1 LNQALMDPIDFFS
14 ELKRRNVYKVAVAYA
29 VVGWLLIQ
37 AASILLPTFEAPG
50 WVMKVFV
57 IVLAAGFVIALL
69 IAWAFEMT
77 PQGLKP
83 TGEISPN
90 LRLPYWSRRKFAAV
104 MGLLAL
110 VATGLFIFQ
119 IIRGPGGKGKD
130 AAAVPEKSIA
140 VLPLVN
146 QSGDPNQEYFSD
158 GLSEELIN
166 QLGQIRELIVIGR
179 NSSFHFKGK
188 SADSRLVAQAL
199 GVANLLEG
207 SVRKDGQ
214 RVRISVALV
223 NALDGTQR
231 WSQSYDRELK
241 DIFALQTEIARSV
254 ADRLRVTLLGDTIRV
269 TAEPSNQNLDA
280 YNAYLQAEFYFAQFT
295 RESTERS
302 IEFYEDAIRLDP
314 AYARAYGGLAWAF
327 CRLGFF
333 SGVHGRDAFTQA
345 RTAAERALS
354 LSPDMAVAR
363 GALAYVHMNR
373 DWNLAAADAVLGEAI
388 QRAPNDP
395 IIKNTLA
402 NLRAYQLRKEEA
414 LQLRRESVAQDP
426 LNVIHQTNLAGDLYG
441 LGRYDEAEAV
451 ARKALEIQPNA
462 AQVHF
467 ALALIHIQR
476 GQPDAALQEARL
488 ESGAMYRRMG
498 IALAQAARGD
508 QAAADEALRLMIA
521 EQAQEN
527 PWRIAV
533 VYAFRRE
540 PDKMFEWLDR
550 AYALR
555 DPRMLNL
562 RSQEFFEPYNSD
574 PRFIALCEKVGL
586 PVPN

>member
-1 LNQALMDPIDFFS
+1 
-14 ELKRRNVYKVAVAYA
+14 
-29 VVGWLLIQ
+29 
-37 AASILLPTFEAPG
+37 
-50 WVMKVFV
+50 
-57 IVLAAGFVIALL
+57 
-69 IAWAFEMT
+69 
-77 PQGLKP
+77 
-83 TGEISPN
+83 
-90 LRLPYWSRRKFAAV
+90 
-104 MGLLAL
+104 
-110 VATGLFIFQ
+110 
-119 IIRGPGGKGKD
+119 
-130 AAAVPEKSIA
+130 
-140 VLPLVN
+140 
-146 QSGDPNQEYFSD
+146 
-158 GLSEELIN
+158 LIN
-166 QLGQIRELIVIGR
+166 QLGQIRELVVIGR
-179 NSSFHFKGK
+179 NSSFHFKDK
-188 SADSRLVAQAL
+188 DADSRFVGQAL

-223 NALDGTQR
+223 NAIDGTQR
-231 WSQSYDRELK
+231 WSHSYDRELK
-241 DIFALQTEIARSV
+241 DIFAVQTEIARSV
-254 ADRLRVTLLGDTIRV
+254 ADRLRVTLLGDAIRV

-280 YNAYLQAEFYFAQFT
+280 YNAFLQAEFYFAQFT
-295 RESTERS
+295 LETTLRS
-302 IEFYEDAIRLDP
+302 IEFYKEAIRLDP
-314 AYARAYGGLAWAF
+314 RYGRAHGGLAWAF

-333 SGVHGRDAFTQA
+333 TGVNGRDAFTQGL
-345 RTAAERALS
+345 AAAQQALT
-354 LSPDMAVAR
+354 LSPDMALAR

-373 DWNLAAADAVLGEAI
+373 DWNLAAADAVLSEAI

-395 IIKNTLA
+395 TIKNTLA

-414 LQLRRESVAQDP
+414 LQLRRESVAHDP

-451 ARKALEIQPNA
+451 ARRALEIQPSA
-462 AQVHF
+462 AQIHF
-467 ALALIHIQR
+467 ALALIHLQR
-476 GQPDAALQEARL
+476 GQPVAALQEARL

-498 IALAQAARGD
+498 IALAEAARGD
-508 QAAADEALRLMIA
+508 QAAADEALRIMIA

-562 RSQEFFEPYNSD
+562 RSQEFFDPYNSD

-586 PVPN
+586 PVPK

>member
-1 LNQALMDPIDFFS
+1 MNLTDFFA

-29 VVGWLLIQ
+29 VVAWLLIQ
-37 AASILLPTFEAPG
+37 AGSILFPTFDAPD
-50 WVMKVFV
+50 WVMQVFV

-77 PQGLKP
+77 PQGLKR

-90 LRLPYWSRRKFAAV
+90 ERLPYWSRRKFAAV
-104 MGLLAL
+104 MTLLAL
-110 VATGLFIFQ
+110 AATGLLVYEIV
-119 IIRGPGGKGKD
+119 RGPGGKDKD
-130 AAAVPEKSIA
+130 AAAAPEKSIA

-179 NSSFHFKGK
+179 NSSFHFKDK
-188 SADSRLVAQAL
+188 AQDSRAVGQAL

-231 WSQSYDRELK
+231 WSQTYDRELK
-241 DIFALQTEIARSV
+241 DIFAVQTEIARSV
-254 ADRLRVTLLGDTIRV
+254 AHRLRVTLLGGEIRE
-269 TAEPSNQNLDA
+269 TAEPSNQSLEA

-295 RESTERS
+295 LESTQRS
-302 IEFYEDAIRLDP
+302 IEFYKEAIRLDP
-314 AYARAYGGLAWAF
+314 RYARAYAGLAWAY

-333 SGVHGRDAFTQA
+333 SGVQGRDAFTQA
-345 RTAAERALS
+345 RAAAEQALA
-354 LSPDMAVAR
+354 LSPDMAHAR
-363 GALAYVHMNR
+363 SALAYVHMNR
-373 DWNLAAADAVLGEAI
+373 DWDLASADAVLSEAI

-395 IIKNTLA
+395 GVKNTLA
-402 NLRAYQLRKEEA
+402 NLRSYQLRKEEA
-414 LQLRRESVAQDP
+414 LQLRRESVALDP

-441 LGRYDEAEAV
+441 LGRYDEAETV
-451 ARKALEIQPNA
+451 ARRALEIQPSA

-467 ALALIHIQR
+467 ALALIHISR
-476 GQPDAALQEARL
+476 GQFDAALQEARL

-498 IALAQAARGD
+498 IALAEAARGD
-508 QAAADEALRLMIA
+508 RAAADEALRMMIA
-521 EQAQEN
+521 EQAEEN

-550 AYALR
+550 AYTLR

-574 PRFIALCEKVGL
+574 PRFIALCQKVGL
-586 PVPN
+586 PVPE

>member
-1 LNQALMDPIDFFS
+1 MNRRNFFA

-29 VVGWLLIQ
+29 VVAWLLIQ
-37 AASILLPTFEAPG
+37 AGSILLPTFDAPG

-57 IVLAAGFVIALL
+57 TLLAAGFVIALI

-77 PQGLKP
+77 PQGMKR

-90 LRLPYWSRRKFAAV
+90 ERLPYWSRRKFAAV
-104 MGLLAL
+104 MTVLALAAAGLL
-110 VATGLFIFQ
+110 VFQ
-119 IIRGPGGKGKD
+119 IVRPGGKGKD
-130 AAAVPEKSIA
+130 ADTPAIPEKSIA

-166 QLGQIRELIVIGR
+166 QLGQIRELVVIGR
-179 NSSFHFKGK
+179 NSSFHFKDK
-188 SADSRLVAQAL
+188 SEDSRAVGQAL

-254 ADRLRVTLLGDTIRV
+254 ADRLRVTLLGDAIRV

-280 YNAYLQAEFYFAQFT
+280 YNAFLQAEFYFAQFT
-295 RESTERS
+295 LETTLRS
-302 IEFYEDAIRLDP
+302 IEFYKEAIRLDP
-314 AYARAYGGLAWAF
+314 RYGRAHGGLAWAF

-333 SGVHGRDAFTQA
+333 TGVNGRDAFTQA
-345 RTAAERALS
+345 LAAAQQALM
-354 LSPDMAVAR
+354 LSPDMAIAR

-373 DWNLAAADAVLGEAI
+373 DWNLGAADAVLSEAI

-395 IIKNTLA
+395 TIKNTLA

-414 LQLRRESVAQDP
+414 LQLRRESVAHDP

-441 LGRYDEAEAV
+441 LGRYDEAETV
-451 ARKALEIQPNA
+451 LRRALEIQPSA
-462 AQVHF
+462 AQIHF

-476 GQPDAALQEARL
+476 GQHDAALKEARL

-498 IALAQAARGD
+498 IALAEAARGD
-508 QAAADEALRLMIA
+508 QAAADEALRIMIA

-540 PDKMFEWLDR
+540 PEKMFEWLDR

-562 RSQEFFEPYNSD
+562 RSQEFFAPYNSD
-574 PRFIALCEKVGL
+574 PRFIALCEKIGL
-586 PVPN
+586 PAPD

>member
-1 LNQALMDPIDFFS
+1 MNLERFFA

-29 VVGWLLIQ
+29 VVAWLLIQ
-37 AASILLPTFEAPG
+37 AGSILFPTFDAPG

-57 IVLAAGFVIALL
+57 TLIAAGFVIALN

-77 PQGLKP
+77 PQGMKR

-90 LRLPYWSRRKFAAV
+90 ERLPYWSRRKFAAV
-104 MGLLAL
+104 MTVLALAAAGLL
-110 VATGLFIFQ
+110 VFQ
-119 IIRGPGGKGKD
+119 ILRGPGGKGRD
-130 AAAVPEKSIA
+130 ADTPAIPEKSIA

-179 NSSFHFKGK
+179 NSSFHFKDK
-188 SADSRLVAQAL
+188 NADSRGVGQAL

-223 NALDGTQR
+223 NAIDGTQR

-254 ADRLRVTLLGDTIRV
+254 ADRLRVTLLGDSIRV

-295 RESTERS
+295 VESTTRS
-302 IEFYEDAIRLDP
+302 IEFYKEAIRLDP
-314 AYARAYGGLAWAF
+314 GYARAYGGLAWAF

-333 SGVHGRDAFTQA
+333 RGANSRDAFTQA
-345 RTAAERALS
+345 LAAGQQALA
-354 LSPDMAVAR
+354 LSPDVALAR
-363 GALAYVHMNR
+363 SALAYVHMNR
-373 DWNLAAADAVLGEAI
+373 DWNLTAADAVLSEAI
-388 QRAPNDP
+388 QRAPKDST
-395 IIKNTLA
+395 IKNTLA
-402 NLRAYQLRKEEA
+402 NLRSYQLRREEA
-414 LQLRRESVAQDP
+414 LQLRREAVAHDP
-426 LNVIHQTNLAGDLYG
+426 LNVIHQINLAGDLFG
-441 LGRYDEAEAV
+441 LRRYDEAEAV
-451 ARKALEIQPNA
+451 ARKSLEIQPSA
-462 AQVHF
+462 AQIHF
-467 ALALIHIQR
+467 ALALIHISR
-476 GQPDAALQEARL
+476 GQADAALQEARL
-488 ESGAMYRRMG
+488 ESGAMYRSMG

-508 QAAADEALRLMIA
+508 QAAADEALRIMITQQA
-521 EQAQEN
+521 EEN

-562 RSQEFFEPYNSD
+562 RSQEFFDPYNSD

-586 PVPN
+586 PVPK

>member
-1 LNQALMDPIDFFS
+1 VNPTSFFA

-29 VVGWLLIQ
+29 VVAWLLIQ
-37 AASILLPTFEAPG
+37 AGSILFPTFDAPG

-57 IVLAAGFVIALL
+57 TLLAAGFVIALI

-77 PQGLKP
+77 PQGMKR

-90 LRLPYWSRRKFAAV
+90 ERLPYWSRRKFAAV
-104 MGLLAL
+104 MTVLALAAAGLLIYEI
-110 VATGLFIFQ
+110 V
-119 IIRGPGGKGKD
+119 RGPGGKGK
-130 AAAVPEKSIA
+130 AAAAAPEKSIA

-166 QLGQIRELIVIGR
+166 QLGQIRELVVIGR
-179 NSSFHFKGK
+179 NSSFHFKDK
-188 SADSRLVAQAL
+188 SQDSRAVGQAL

-241 DIFALQTEIARSV
+241 DIFALQTEIAKSV
-254 ADRLRVTLLGDTIRV
+254 ADRLRVTLLGDAIRV

-280 YNAYLQAEFYFAQFT
+280 YNAFLQAEFYFAQFT
-295 RESTERS
+295 LESTARS
-302 IEFYEDAIRLDP
+302 IEFYQEAIRLDP
-314 AYARAYGGLAWAF
+314 GYARAYGGLAWAF

-333 SGVHGRDAFTQA
+333 SGANGRDAFTQA
-345 RTAAERALS
+345 LAAAQQALALS
-354 LSPDMAVAR
+354 PEMALAR
-363 GALAYVHMNR
+363 SALAYVHMNR
-373 DWNLAAADAVLGEAI
+373 DWNLAAADAVLREASE
-388 QRAPNDP
+388 RAPRDP
-395 IIKNTLA
+395 TIKNTLA
-402 NLRAYQLRKEEA
+402 NLRSYQLRREEA
-414 LQLRRESVAQDP
+414 LQLRRESVAHDP

-451 ARKALEIQPNA
+451 ARKALEIQPSA
-462 AQVHF
+462 AQIHF
-467 ALALIHIQR
+467 ALALIHISR
-476 GQPDAALQEARL
+476 GQADTALQEARL

-498 IALAQAARGD
+498 IALAEAARGD
-508 QAAADEALRLMIA
+508 QAAADEALRIMIA

-540 PDKMFEWLDR
+540 ADKMFEWLDR

-586 PVPN
+586 PVPK

>member
-1 LNQALMDPIDFFS
+1 MKEFFA

-29 VVGWLLIQ
+29 VIAWLLVQ
-37 AASILLPTFEAPG
+37 AGSILFPTFDAPG

-57 IVLAAGFVIALL
+57 ILIAAGFIIALV

-90 LRLPYWSRRKFAAV
+90 ERLPYWSRGKFAAV
-104 MGLLAL
+104 MTVLA
-110 VATGLFIFQ
+110 VAATGLFVFQ

-130 AAAVPEKSIA
+130 AAAPPEKSIA

-166 QLGQIRELIVIGR
+166 QLGQIRELVVIGR

-188 SADSRLVAQAL
+188 SADSRAVGQAL

-214 RVRISVALV
+214 RVRISVSLV
-223 NALDGTQR
+223 NALDGSQR

-254 ADRLRVTLLGDTIRV
+254 ADRLRVTLLGDAIRV

-302 IEFYEDAIRLDP
+302 IEFYKEALRLDQR
-314 AYARAYGGLAWAF
+314 YARAYGGLAWAF

-333 SGVHGRDAFTQA
+333 SGVNGRDAFTQA
-345 RTAAERALS
+345 RAAAEQALA
-354 LSPDMAVAR
+354 LSPDMAYAR
-363 GALAYVHMNR
+363 SALAYVHMNR
-373 DWNLAAADAVLGEAI
+373 DWDLAAADAILSEVV
-388 QRAPNDP
+388 QQAPNDP
-395 IIKNTLA
+395 SVKNTLA
-402 NLRAYQLRKEEA
+402 NLRAYQLRREEA
-414 LQLRRESVAQDP
+414 LQLRRESVAHDP

-441 LGRYDEAEAV
+441 LGRYEEAEAM
-451 ARKALEIQPNA
+451 AKRALELQPSA
-462 AQVHF
+462 AQVHLT
-467 ALALIHIQR
+467 LALIHIAR
-476 GQPDAALQEARL
+476 GQPDQALREARL
-488 ESGAMYRRMG
+488 EPSAMYRSMG

-508 QAAADEALRLMIA
+508 QAAADEALRTMIA
-521 EQAQEN
+521 EQAEEN

-550 AYALR
+550 AYTLR

-562 RSQEFFEPYNSD
+562 RWQEFFDPFKSD

-586 PVPN
+586 PVPK

>member
-1 LNQALMDPIDFFS
+1 MNPGHFFS

-29 VVGWLLIQ
+29 VVAWLLIQ
-37 AASILLPTFEAPG
+37 AGSILFPTFDAPG

-57 IVLAAGFVIALL
+57 TLLAAGFIIALI

-90 LRLPYWSRRKFAAV
+90 ERLPYWSRRKFAGIMTLGALAAA
-104 MGLLAL
+104 GLL
-110 VATGLFIFQ
+110 VFQ
-119 IIRGPGGKGKD
+119 IVRGPGGKGKD
-130 AAAVPEKSIA
+130 ADTPPVPEKSIA

-179 NSSFHFKGK
+179 NSSFHFKDK
-188 SADSRLVAQAL
+188 NADSRGVGQAL

-241 DIFALQTEIARSV
+241 DIFAVQTEIARSV
-254 ADRLRVTLLGDTIRV
+254 ADHLRITLLGNAIRV
-269 TAEPSNQNLDA
+269 TAEPSNQSLDA

-295 RESTERS
+295 LESTTRS
-302 IEFYEDAIRLDP
+302 IEFYKEAIRLDP
-314 AYARAYGGLAWAF
+314 RYARAYGGLAWAF

-333 SGVHGRDAFTQA
+333 TGVNGRDAFTQA
-345 RTAAERALS
+345 RAAAEQALS
-354 LSPDMAVAR
+354 LSPEMAFVRA
-363 GALAYVHMNR
+363 ALAYVHMNR
-373 DWNLAAADAVLGEAI
+373 DWNLAAADAVLSEAI

-395 IIKNTLA
+395 TIKNTMA

-441 LGRYDEAEAV
+441 LGRHDEAEAV
-451 ARKALEIQPNA
+451 ARKALELQPSA
-462 AQVHF
+462 AQIHF
-467 ALALIHIQR
+467 ALALLHIQR
-476 GQPDAALQEARL
+476 GQPDLALREARL

-498 IALAQAARGD
+498 IALAEAARGD
-508 QAAADEALRLMIA
+508 QAAADEALRVMIA

-550 AYALR
+550 AYTLR

-562 RSQEFFEPYNSD
+562 RSQEFFDPYNSD

-586 PVPN
+586 PLPK

>member
-1 LNQALMDPIDFFS
+1 MNPTDFFA

-29 VVGWLLIQ
+29 VVAWLLIQ
-37 AASILLPTFEAPG
+37 AGSILFPTFDAPG

-57 IVLAAGFVIALL
+57 TVLAAGFVIALI

-77 PQGLKP
+77 PQGLKR

-90 LRLPYWSRRKFAAV
+90 ERLPYWSRRKFAAV
-104 MGLLAL
+104 MTVLAL
-110 VATGLFIFQ
+110 AATGLLVYEIV
-119 IIRGPGGKGKD
+119 RGPGGKGKD
-130 AAAVPEKSIA
+130 AAAAPEKSIA

-146 QSGDPNQEYFSD
+146 QSGDANQEYFSD

-188 SADSRLVAQAL
+188 SQDSRAVGQAL

-254 ADRLRVTLLGDTIRV
+254 AHRLRVTLLGGEIRE
-269 TAEPSNQNLDA
+269 TAEPSNQSLEA
-280 YNAYLQAEFYFAQFT
+280 YNAYLQGEFYFAQFNL
-295 RESTERS
+295 ESTTRS
-302 IEFYEDAIRLDP
+302 IEFYQEAIRLDP
-314 AYARAYGGLAWAF
+314 RYARAYAGLAWAF

-333 SGVHGRDAFTQA
+333 SGAKGRDAFTQA
-345 RTAAERALS
+345 LAAAEQALA
-354 LSPDMAVAR
+354 LNPDMAYAR
-363 GALAYVHMNR
+363 SALAYVHMNR
-373 DWNLAAADAVLGEAI
+373 DWDLAAADAVLSEAI

-395 IIKNTLA
+395 TVKNTLA
-402 NLRAYQLRKEEA
+402 NLRSYQLRREET
-414 LQLRRESVAQDP
+414 LQWRRESVAHDP

-441 LGRYDEAEAV
+441 LGRYDEAETV
-451 ARKALEIQPNA
+451 ARRALEFQPSA

-476 GQPDAALQEARL
+476 GQVDAALQEARL

-498 IALAQAARGD
+498 IALAEAARGD
-508 QAAADEALRLMIA
+508 RAAADEALRMMIA
-521 EQAQEN
+521 EQAEEN

-550 AYALR
+550 AYTLR

-586 PVPN
+586 PVPK

>member
-1 LNQALMDPIDFFS
+1 MNWSDFFA

-29 VVGWLLIQ
+29 VIAWLLIQ
-37 AASILLPTFEAPG
+37 AGSILFPTFDAPG

-57 IVLAAGFVIALL
+57 TLIAAGFVIALI

-77 PQGLKP
+77 PQGMKR

-90 LRLPYWSRRKFAAV
+90 ERLPYWSRRKFAAV
-104 MGLLAL
+104 MSFLAL
-110 VATGLFIFQ
+110 VGTGLLVFQ
-119 IIRGPGGKGKD
+119 MMRGSGGKGKD
-130 AAAVPEKSIA
+130 APAVPEKSIA

-146 QSGDPNQEYFSD
+146 QSGDPDQEYFSD

-179 NSSFHFKGK
+179 NSSFHFKDK
-188 SADSRLVAQAL
+188 NADSRAVGEAL

-223 NALDGTQR
+223 NAIDGTQR

-241 DIFALQTEIARSV
+241 DIFAVQTEIARSV
-254 ADRLRVTLLGDTIRV
+254 ADRLRVTLLGDPIRV

-280 YNAYLQAEFYFAQFT
+280 YNAYLQAEFYFAQFNL
-295 RESTERS
+295 ESTERS
-302 IEFYEDAIRLDP
+302 IEFYKEAIRLDP
-314 AYARAYGGLAWAF
+314 GYARAYGGLAWAF

-333 SGVHGRDAFTQA
+333 RGAKSRDAFTQGLA
-345 RTAAERALS
+345 AAEQALA
-354 LSPDMAVAR
+354 LNPDVALAR
-363 GALAYVHMNR
+363 SALAYVHMNR
-373 DWNLAAADAVLGEAI
+373 DWNLAAADAVLREAT

-395 IIKNTLA
+395 TIKNTLA
-402 NLRAYQLRKEEA
+402 NLRSYQLRREEA
-414 LQLRRESVAQDP
+414 LQLRREAVAHDP
-426 LNVIHQTNLAGDLYG
+426 LNVIHQLNLAAGDLAG

-451 ARKALEIQPNA
+451 ARKALELQPSA
-462 AQVHF
+462 AQGHF
-467 ALALIHIQR
+467 ALALIHLQR
-476 GQPDAALQEARL
+476 GQPEAALREARL
-488 ESGAMYRRMG
+488 ESGAMYRHMG

-508 QAAADEALRLMIA
+508 QAAADDALRVMIA
-521 EQAQEN
+521 EQAEEN

-540 PDKMFEWLDR
+540 PEKMFEWLDR
-550 AYALR
+550 AYTLH
-555 DPRMLNL
+555 DPRMINL
-562 RSQEFFEPYNSD
+562 RSQEFFAPYQAD

-586 PVPN
+586 PVPK